1 MKKCLIIAFILI
13 FGIAILSTY
22 ITYQKTNSENIIE
35 NKNPQNIMEN
45 VESTNQLQTSDEQ
58 TTSELVNNS
67 ITQSKKEVTK
77 KTPVAES
84 ETEVKNNKNSTPQV
98 ATNNKQSIAEVSQ
111 GNTEIKKDNDNTL
124 QTKDESIQV
133 QPEKTEQEVVKEEK
147 SVTIGEEYKT
157 NDTMINTIKN
167 VINSNQSEDM
177 KLYGYNIVIDSS
189 IVEDTSQFTYTK
201 QRVIDKIK
209 YKFGTIKIYARDY
222 YNNGQFICTQCYI
235 IQERRHFIDIEKLA
249 NKIVEYEANYNWYDL
264 VDDYGNIEIDSE
276 ARKNLLEETLRTLQ
290 NSPDVIISHLKVIK
304 EDLECDETFE
314 NDKEYQETKELI
326 DEIEKLKA
334 EQIDESLEI

>member
-1 MKKCLIIAFILI
+1 MKKYLIIAFILI

-22 ITYQKTNSENIIE
+22 ITYQKTNSENVIE
-35 NKNPQNIMEN
+35 NINPQNIVEN

-58 TTSELVNNS
+58 TTSELINNS
-67 ITQSKKEVTK
+67 ITQSQKEVTE

-84 ETEVKNNKNSTPQV
+84 ETEVKNNKIT
-98 ATNNKQSIAEVSQ
+98 TNNKQPIAEVNQ
-111 GNTEIKKDNDNTL
+111 ENTEIKKDNNNTP

-147 SVTIGEEYKT
+147 PVTIGEEYKI

-235 IQERRHFIDIEKLA
+235 I
-249 NKIVEYEANYNWYDL
+249 
-264 VDDYGNIEIDSE
+264 
-276 ARKNLLEETLRTLQ
+276 
-290 NSPDVIISHLKVIK
+290 
-304 EDLECDETFE
+304 
-314 NDKEYQETKELI
+314 
-326 DEIEKLKA
+326 
-334 EQIDESLEI
+334 

>member
-1 MKKCLIIAFILI
+1 MKKYLIIAFILI

-22 ITYQKTNSENIIE
+22 ITYKKTNSENVIE
-35 NKNPQNIMEN
+35 NINPQNIVKN

-58 TTSELVNNS
+58 ITSELVNNS
-67 ITQSKKEVTK
+67 ITQSQKEVTK

-98 ATNNKQSIAEVSQ
+98 TTNNKQPIAEVNQ
-111 GNTEIKKDNDNTL
+111 ENTEIKKDNNNTP

-133 QPEKTEQEVVKEEK
+133 QPEKTEQEVVKVEK
-147 SVTIGEEYKT
+147 PVTIGEEYKT

-209 YKFGTIKIYARDY
+209 YKFGIIKIYARDY
-222 YNNGQFICTQCYI
+222 YNNGQFISTQCYI
-235 IQERRHFIDIEKLA
+235 I
-249 NKIVEYEANYNWYDL
+249 
-264 VDDYGNIEIDSE
+264 
-276 ARKNLLEETLRTLQ
+276 
-290 NSPDVIISHLKVIK
+290 
-304 EDLECDETFE
+304 
-314 NDKEYQETKELI
+314 
-326 DEIEKLKA
+326 
-334 EQIDESLEI
+334 

>member
-1 MKKCLIIAFILI
+1 MKKYLIIAFILI
-13 FGIAILSTY
+13 FGIAILSAY
-22 ITYQKTNSENIIE
+22 ITYQKTNSENVIE
-35 NKNPQNIMEN
+35 NKNPQNIIEN

-58 TTSELVNNS
+58 ITSELVNNR
-67 ITQSKKEVTK
+67 ITQSQKEVTK
-77 KTPVAES
+77 KTPVA
-84 ETEVKNNKNSTPQV
+84 ETEVKNNKNSTPKV
-98 ATNNKQSIAEVSQ
+98 ATNKQPIAEENQ
-111 GNTEIKKDNDNTL
+111 ENIEKNNNNTPK
-124 QTKDESIQV
+124 TKDETIQV

-147 SVTIGEEYKT
+147 PVTIGEEYKT

-235 IQERRHFIDIEKLA
+235 I
-249 NKIVEYEANYNWYDL
+249 
-264 VDDYGNIEIDSE
+264 
-276 ARKNLLEETLRTLQ
+276 
-290 NSPDVIISHLKVIK
+290 
-304 EDLECDETFE
+304 
-314 NDKEYQETKELI
+314 
-326 DEIEKLKA
+326 
-334 EQIDESLEI
+334 

>member
-1 MKKCLIIAFILI
+1 MKKYLSIAFILI

-67 ITQSKKEVTK
+67 ITQSQKEVTK
-77 KTPVAES
+77 KTPVAEN

-98 ATNNKQSIAEVSQ
+98 TNNKQSIAKVSQ
-111 GNTEIKKDNDNTL
+111 ENTEIKKDNNNTP

-133 QPEKTEQEVVKEEK
+133 QPEKTEQEVVKVEK
-147 SVTIGEEYKT
+147 PVTIGEEYKT

-209 YKFGTIKIYARDY
+209 YKFGIIKIYARDY
-222 YNNGQFICTQCYI
+222 YNNGQFISTQCYI
-235 IQERRHFIDIEKLA
+235 I
-249 NKIVEYEANYNWYDL
+249 
-264 VDDYGNIEIDSE
+264 
-276 ARKNLLEETLRTLQ
+276 
-290 NSPDVIISHLKVIK
+290 
-304 EDLECDETFE
+304 
-314 NDKEYQETKELI
+314 
-326 DEIEKLKA
+326 
-334 EQIDESLEI
+334 

>member
-1 MKKCLIIAFILI
+1 MKKYLIIAFILI
-13 FGIAILSTY
+13 YGIAILSTY
-22 ITYQKTNSENIIE
+22 ITYQKTNSENVIK

-45 VESTNQLQTSDEQ
+45 VESTNQLQTLDEQ

-67 ITQSKKEVTK
+67 ITQSQRKVTE

-84 ETEVKNNKNSTPQV
+84 KTEVKNNKNSTPKV
-98 ATNNKQSIAEVSQ
+98 TTNKQPIAEENQ
-111 GNTEIKKDNDNTL
+111 ENIEKNNNNTPK
-124 QTKDESIQV
+124 TKDETIQV

-147 SVTIGEEYKT
+147 PVTIGEEYKT

-235 IQERRHFIDIEKLA
+235 I
-249 NKIVEYEANYNWYDL
+249 
-264 VDDYGNIEIDSE
+264 
-276 ARKNLLEETLRTLQ
+276 
-290 NSPDVIISHLKVIK
+290 
-304 EDLECDETFE
+304 
-314 NDKEYQETKELI
+314 
-326 DEIEKLKA
+326 
-334 EQIDESLEI
+334 

>member
-1 MKKCLIIAFILI
+1 MKKYLIIAFILI

-22 ITYQKTNSENIIE
+22 ITYQKTNSENVIE
-35 NKNPQNIMEN
+35 NINPQNIVEN

-58 TTSELVNNS
+58 TTSELINNS
-67 ITQSKKEVTK
+67 ITQSQKEVTK
-77 KTPVAES
+77 KTPVA
-84 ETEVKNNKNSTPQV
+84 ETEVKNNKNSTPKV
-98 ATNNKQSIAEVSQ
+98 ATNKQPIAEENQ
-111 GNTEIKKDNDNTL
+111 ENIEKNNNNTPK
-124 QTKDESIQV
+124 TKDETIQV

-147 SVTIGEEYKT
+147 PVTIGEEYKT

-235 IQERRHFIDIEKLA
+235 I
-249 NKIVEYEANYNWYDL
+249 
-264 VDDYGNIEIDSE
+264 
-276 ARKNLLEETLRTLQ
+276 
-290 NSPDVIISHLKVIK
+290 
-304 EDLECDETFE
+304 
-314 NDKEYQETKELI
+314 
-326 DEIEKLKA
+326 
-334 EQIDESLEI
+334 